1 MTQLAQESIW
11 SLLMVKQLQ
20 FKRNS
25 LAVYASIRA
34 VSARENPETIDPTS
48 STRRST
54 PSKVEPKFDMV
65 VGEHEMLAIQTV
77 IKPHDELL
85 GRTFRRGWKL
95 TSSGNPVIIMPA
107 SKSYLDPGISYSRK
121 DWPFR
126 STAFQNGDFSWELAE
141 FCNQY
146 YHSEDTED
154 ADVMGTIGQQEL
166 VEIDGAQLDAN
177 AYTFPEQPEIAM
189 EIMEGHNPEE
199 FNPILNLVKV
209 GMFLAGS

>member
-1 MTQLAQESIW
+1 MPGDSAGARVNLVSPDGEAAIP
-11 SLLMVKQLQ
+11 LQ

-25 LAVYASIRA
+25 LAVYACIRA
-34 VSARENPETIDPTS
+34 VSARENPETTDPTS

-54 PSKVEPKFDMV
+54 PSKAEPKFDMV

-126 STAFQNGDFSWELAE
+126 STANWSTGACGDRWSTA
-141 FCNQY
+141 
-146 YHSEDTED
+146 
-154 ADVMGTIGQQEL
+154 
-166 VEIDGAQLDAN
+166 
-177 AYTFPEQPEIAM
+177 
-189 EIMEGHNPEE
+189 
-199 FNPILNLVKV
+199 
-209 GMFLAGS
+209 

>member
-1 MTQLAQESIW
+1 M
-11 SLLMVKQLQ
+11 
-20 FKRNS
+20 
-25 LAVYASIRA
+25 YASIRA
-34 VSARENPETIDPTS
+34 VSARENPETTDPTS

-54 PSKVEPKFDMV
+54 PSKVEPKFDMM

-85 GRTFRRGWKL
+85 GRTFGRGWKL

-126 STAFQNGDFSWELAE
+126 STAFQNDGFTWELAE

-154 ADVMGTIGQQEL
+154 EIPGCLKPILVLAMLHKEEESADVMGTIGQQEL
-166 VEIDGAQLDAN
+166 VEIGGAQLDAN
-177 AYTFPEQPEIAM
+177 AFTFLEVAM
-189 EIMEGHNPEE
+189 EMMEGHNPEE
-199 FNPILNLVKV
+199 FNPILNLVAV